1 MKLSRIA
8 LAFLLPVIHSSAATL
23 IHDYQ
28 FQNNLADSFGG
39 PSLVSLGG
47 TVGSGTYTF
56 GAQQGLSL
64 SNALL
69 NSADYSLFMNFEFS
83 SASGYEKIV
92 DFKNLT
98 SDNGLYNLSAALIS
112 TRRQPL
118 DSRTQCPLEHL
129 STSRLPGMQRQA
141 WCSGT

>member
-56 GAQQGLSL
+56 GAQQCTAQFGGLL
-64 SNALL
+64 AFYELRVLL
-69 NSADYSLFMNFEFS
+69 
-83 SASGYEKIV
+83 G
-92 DFKNLT
+92 
-98 SDNGLYNLSAALIS
+98 
-112 TRRQPL
+112 Q
-118 DSRTQCPLEHL
+118 
-129 STSRLPGMQRQA
+129 RLRKD
-141 WCSGT
+141 C